1 MRATLILLAAA
12 LAAGTVGARARELA
26 PQTLTEA
33 ESAFLTVPGAER
45 ARVSNAAVATVTLR
59 EGGETELAGLRMGA
73 ATVTFFGVGGPV
85 ATLEVNV
92 HPAYWGMLGRL
103 FADDPEIRA

>member
-45 ARVSNAAVATVTLR
+45 ARVSNAAVPPSRCVRGARRSWRGSGWARRRLHS
-59 EGGETELAGLRMGA
+59 LAWA
-73 ATVTFFGVGGPV
+73 APWR
-85 ATLEVNV
+85 
-92 HPAYWGMLGRL
+92 HWR
-103 FADDPEIRA
+103 